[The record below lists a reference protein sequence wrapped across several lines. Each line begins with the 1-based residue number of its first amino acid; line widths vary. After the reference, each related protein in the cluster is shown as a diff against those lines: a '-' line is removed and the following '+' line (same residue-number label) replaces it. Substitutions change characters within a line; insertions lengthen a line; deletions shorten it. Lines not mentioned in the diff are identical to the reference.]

1 MKSFELNDS
10 VSVLDEAIDGVVIAV
25 NGTEITIE
33 TTDGFPMKYQANELV
48 KTKTGEYHFKGLAQ
62 AKANKE
68 VGKKRLNKRVPVKQ
82 RDAAQMVVDLHIE
95 KLVKTKKGMSN
106 FDILS
111 LQLDTAQ
118 HRLELAIKKG
128 YQKIVFIHGV
138 GDGVLKADLY
148 SLFRRY
154 DRIQFYEASYVEYGQ
169 GATEIR
175 ILQQK
180 A

>member
-1 MKSFELNDS
+1 MSFQINDT
-10 VSVLDEAIDGVVIAV
+10 VSVLDDALDGTVIAV
-25 NGTEITIE
+25 NGTEVTIE
-33 TTDGFPMKYQANELV
+33 TTDGFPMKFQSNELV
-48 KTKTGEYHFKGLAQ
+48 KTRVGEYHFKGIQQ

-68 VGKKRLNKRVPVKQ
+68 VVKRKQNKKVPAKQ
-82 RDAAQMVVDLHIE
+82 RDQADMVVDLHIE
-95 KLVKTKKGMSN
+95 KLVKNKKGMSN
-106 FDILS
+106 YDILS

-118 HRLELAIKKG
+118 HRLDLAINKR
-128 YQKIVFIHGV
+128 YNKIVFIHGV

-154 DRIQFYEASYVEYGQ
+154 DRIQFYEASYADFGQ

-180 A
+180 